1 MQTIFHKTSENM
13 ISLLRNRFWLPRNA
27 PPKALHD
34 IQKTAARETREQST
48 TNFINNWNYD
58 HSSICN
64 LKGAIPRYLLSFL
77 KTKGL
82 CLGIGWQG
90 WTWIETWNSWTWA
103 IFFLK
108 F

>member
-48 TNFINNWNYD
+48 TNFINN
-58 HSSICN
+58 
-64 LKGAIPRYLLSFL
+64 
-77 KTKGL
+77 
-82 CLGIGWQG
+82 
-90 WTWIETWNSWTWA
+90 
-103 IFFLK
+103 
-108 F
+108 